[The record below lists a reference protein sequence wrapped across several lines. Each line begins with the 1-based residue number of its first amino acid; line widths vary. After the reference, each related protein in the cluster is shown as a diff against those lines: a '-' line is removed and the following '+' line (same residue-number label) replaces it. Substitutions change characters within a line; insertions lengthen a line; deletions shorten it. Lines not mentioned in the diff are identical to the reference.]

1 MSEPPQPSRPLIG
14 RRSVLRLLGVAAL
27 GLVASCRPG
36 KQRTAPTSPGPATT
50 RPAPSPQPAT
60 PTTAS
65 TAAAS
70 VQPTVS
76 PLSADQLVA
85 QRVALAEQALLGAYD
100 AVTVAHP
107 ELAGRLAPFRADHV
121 AHLRGLVP
129 GATPSTTAPPNTA
142 PSSSAPSSSAP
153 SSSAA
158 SSSAPASSAPASP
171 PLSSPPASTVI
182 LRQLADLE
190 RSAAA
195 ARLGDVVTTSGS
207 LARLVAS
214 IGGCEAAH
222 AALLSVA
229 T

>member
-1 MSEPPQPSRPLIG
+1 VFEPPQRSRPLIG

-50 RPAPSPQPAT
+50 RPAPSPQPAATPAT

-142 PSSSAPSSSAP
+142 PSSSAPASSAP
-153 SSSAA
+153 A
-158 SSSAPASSAPASP
+158 SSAPASSAPASP